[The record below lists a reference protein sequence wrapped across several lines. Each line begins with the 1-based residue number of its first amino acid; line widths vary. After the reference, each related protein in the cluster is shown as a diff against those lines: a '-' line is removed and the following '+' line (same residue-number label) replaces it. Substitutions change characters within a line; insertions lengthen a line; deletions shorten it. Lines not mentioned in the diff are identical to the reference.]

1 MDLILNFSGFIVLQV
16 ALACSSLEGVYSD
29 LSFGLISM
37 GTLSTP
43 SIHVHS
49 YGEHQKPFFSSLLL
63 YTLATERTYVLSG
76 WLLYVLD
83 VLTDFI
89 YTIGRY
95 YVKWVKTS
103 WTYSIMVGVNG
114 NNHGF

>member
-1 MDLILNFSGFIVLQV
+1 MDYHDVMLIITECCDYCYENY
-16 ALACSSLEGVYSD
+16 LEVQCTVYIE
-29 LSFGLISM
+29 L